1 MADTE
6 QTRDHPAGRLPG
18 LIEAAGFPRV
28 ESRGR
33 LRTTWGSLELLTATI
48 LAAQSTD
55 KTVNQVMPTLL
66 ARYPTAEALTLP
78 ALHIAQREWG
88 GWLPDEAIAA
98 VAAELD
104 LPLAKVYG
112 VVTFYDLYHQKP
124 VGRHRIRVC
133 TNLSCQ
139 LRGSDEIM
147 EALHQELGV
156 GEDEVTPDGRCSYI
170 HFECLGSCDTAPMM
184 MIDETYH
191 ENLTP
196 NRTRNIVRGLK

>member
-1 MADTE
+1 MSVHE
-6 QTRDHPAGRLPG
+6 PASMKPSGPPQRG
-18 LIEAAGFPRV
+18 GGFSQGALD
-28 ESRGR
+28 EIAE
-33 LRTTWGSLELLTATI
+33 LR
-48 LAAQSTD
+48 
-55 KTVNQVMPTLL
+55 K
-66 ARYPTAEALTLP
+66 RYPTSEALTLP

-104 LPLAKVYG
+104 LPVAKVYG
-112 VVTFYDLYHQKP
+112 VVTFYDLYHQRP

-139 LRGSDEIM
+139 LRGSEEIM
-147 EALHQELGV
+147 ETLHQELGV
-156 GEDEVTPDGRCSYI
+156 GEDEITPDGRCSYV

-184 MIDETYH
+184 MVDDDYH

-196 NRTRNIVRGLK
+196 NRVRQIVKGLK

>member
-1 MADTE
+1 LSVHE
-6 QTRDHPAGRLPG
+6 PAAVPSTPPPGRGFSP
-18 LIEAAGFPRV
+18 AALA
-28 ESRGR
+28 EINE
-33 LRTTWGSLELLTATI
+33 LR
-48 LAAQSTD
+48 
-55 KTVNQVMPTLL
+55 K
-66 ARYPTAEALTLP
+66 RYPTAEALTLP

-104 LPLAKVYG
+104 LPVAKVFG

-139 LRGSDEIM
+139 LRGSEEIM

-156 GEDEVTPDGRCSYI
+156 GEDEVTPDGRCSYV

-196 NRTRNIVRGLK
+196 NRTQQIVRGLK

>member
-1 MADTE
+1 MSVHE
-6 QTRDHPAGRLPG
+6 PASMKPSGPPQRG
-18 LIEAAGFPRV
+18 GGFSQAALD
-28 ESRGR
+28 EIAE
-33 LRTTWGSLELLTATI
+33 LR
-48 LAAQSTD
+48 
-55 KTVNQVMPTLL
+55 K
-66 ARYPTAEALTLP
+66 RYPTTEALTLP

-104 LPLAKVYG
+104 LPVAKVYG

-139 LRGSDEIM
+139 LRGSEEIM
-147 EALHQELGV
+147 ETLHQELGV
-156 GEDEVTPDGRCSYI
+156 GEDEVTPDGRCSYV

-184 MIDETYH
+184 MVDDEYQ

-196 NRTRNIVRGLK
+196 NRVRQILKGLK